1 MRSVKIRLLL
11 LFGEVMNKCESLMR
25 TEKAV
30 SHSEFPDKS
39 VHIINWANK
48 ETIQSAF
55 LLLFFK
61 TRIEYTKLIF
71 SCINSNFV

>member
-1 MRSVKIRLLL
+1 
-11 LFGEVMNKCESLMR
+11 MR

-30 SHSEFPDKS
+30 SQSEFPDKS

-71 SCINSNFV
+71 NCINSNFV